1 MFEAS
6 VNKQFKA
13 RFQGMQGVV
22 NMGPLSVLKR
32 LFNGHKIDGYVLSNN
47 IDAELV
53 VMKKE
58 EFEKLCKYIKVEI
71 ERTSNIPRAKIV
83 KEKGYKL
90 VEFDQFNKMPY
101 KSVTCSQYSNYLNTC
116 YRNRVINYQHMFFNG
131 LNFSHYDV
139 IYKAMSSNMGRF
151 INNVYVKNGEKVNNI
166 LRKRELN
173 AEEYQVALTG
183 VAYIGN
189 NQLNPIYLEKLCAAD
204 GSGAIAMRNKLQKYL
219 EMTAKDMNKEV
230 KTDNENKVEKPKK
243 DILNWYYDY
252 LLKSRS
258 SFADLREEN
267 GPSPIVYITLNSG
280 VNLCIYRNSENSKH
294 TVIIQSIDF
303 GDKVKNSNID
313 FNLSSNVSQLEKD
326 LRNQVNLMNNAVKV
340 QKSIL
345 NARYDIY
352 SEDWYNKLFRDNSYC
367 FNIGKTNSNGWVSFT
382 YLYKGNSYKL
392 HLNNSIDNSNF
403 GLSDESIENIILQS
417 REDYV
422 GLNNQ
427 DFTRKFKNDL
437 QEVIK
442 YSNEMKER
450 KIQES
455 KVDVNYLR
463 EELENKHLFLTGELN
478 VLEKTEEGLLKETNK
493 LGQKYDYLYDRLR
506 LMEEDEDWLSA
517 ALSDD
522 LDVTRIQNIKD
533 DSYYAIAFS
542 LTKDF
547 EYSDDSKY
555 VYLLLV
561 LTDSLTKDYPII
573 TISDLLGSERETF
586 KLNGGNRGSV
596 FWAIDRFLET
606 FPVNQA
612 TEKEVKEMYSWYI
625 PFSVN
630 HDTLNEIDEKK
641 SNLENVLSQNDVKVK
656 NIKFELEYINKL
668 LMSDIGQKAVEI
680 QNYLKSG
687 MWRSS
692 GLKMSNRPNSKEQ
705 TPKLKENVNIE
716 EILKDVG
723 DLFDFN

>member
-139 IYKAMSSNMGRF
+139 IYKAMNSNMGRF
-151 INNVYVKNGEKVNNI
+151 INNVYVKNGEKVNSI

-189 NQLNPIYLEKLCAAD
+189 NQLNPMYLEKLCAAD

-280 VNLCIYRNSENSKH
+280 VNLCIYRNSDNSKH

-303 GDKVKNSNID
+303 GDKVKCERIEY
-313 FNLSSNVSQLEKD
+313 NLSSEFCNLEKE
-326 LRNQVNLMNNAVKV
+326 LREKVNIMNKKVK
-340 QKSIL
+340 SYLDTI
-345 NARYDIY
+345 YDIN
-352 SEDWYNKLFRDNSYC
+352 SEDWYKKLFKNNPNIFKLIKTEESGWVWFSYLYNGNIYKLC
-367 FNIGKTNSNGWVSFT
+367 LHNHSMNDNIGYSNERRLSF
-382 YLYKGNSYKL
+382 
-392 HLNNSIDNSNF
+392 
-403 GLSDESIENIILQS
+403 ILQS
-417 REDYV
+417 RDEYN
-422 GLNNQ
+422 GLSNKEFENLFKKQLQ
-427 DFTRKFKNDL
+427 DLIEYCEK
-437 QEVIK
+437 QEK
-442 YSNEMKER
+442 KSEMKKSEN
-450 KIQES
+450 IEE
-455 KVDVNYLR
+455 LR
-463 EELENKHLFLTGELN
+463 EELENQSLYLN
-478 VLEKTEEGLLKETNK
+478 SDLRVLEKEQETLKK
-493 LGQKYDYLYDRLR
+493 DIYRLAEQR
-506 LMEEDEDWLSA
+506 EDFHRRFNPMCAYSDWLSYPF
-517 ALSDD
+517 SKD
-522 LDVTRIQNIKD
+522 LEMTRIQKIIDKNNFYGVIFSYTD
-533 DSYYAIAFS
+533 DYNC
-542 LTKDF
+542 
-547 EYSDDSKY
+547 SDDSKI
-555 VYLLLV
+555 VYLLEV
-561 LTDSLTKDYPII
+561 GTKSLITDYPFI
-573 TISDLLGSERETF
+573 TFYDLIGSEYKTYP
-586 KLNGGNRGSV
+586 LNNKHSEDVLSALKQFMDSGLAR
-596 FWAIDRFLET
+596 
-606 FPVNQA
+606 A
-612 TEKEVKEMYSWYI
+612 TNEGELKEMYSWYI
-625 PFSVN
+625 PFNVSC
-630 HDTLNEIDEKK
+630 DLEEIERNKD
-641 SNLENVLSQNDVKVK
+641 NLENLLKK
-656 NIKFELEYINKL
+656 KEENINELKLQIKYIEKL
-668 LMSDIGQKAVEI
+668 LTSDISKKVDEIKKYLSTGVIQEKSLKVE
-680 QNYLKSG
+680 
-687 MWRSS
+687 
-692 GLKMSNRPNSKEQ
+692 

-716 EILKDVG
+716 EVLKDVS
-723 DLFDFN
+723 DLFFF